1 MSSDIIFTKSKLKT
15 IVLSGVDRHDFLQRL
30 STRLFKNPKLND
42 FFPGA
47 FLNSNGTVHSLF
59 HSWIRE
65 NEVFLLV
72 EPQSAERTLAFLEKF
87 HFSEQLKFEL
97 NSDWQWMEFRSSSIS
112 NMSALFKN
120 QLLRLPDWPRSEKW
134 REGLLV
140 AEALK
145 ANFQEWDSHK
155 WEFYQAKNFLPQDQV
170 DIGESQIIL
179 EAGLYSHVSRNK
191 GCYPGQEVIER
202 LFTYG
207 NVAKKLVLLEA
218 AGELKLS
225 GPSDVYLDDKK
236 VGRVT
241 SIRTHESQSAVLAI
255 IQRTSA
261 RLNETYQIRTE
272 GDDGHVAAQSVMIA
286 PDVPK
291 D

>member
-72 EPQSAERTLAFLEKF
+72 EPQSAKRTLAFLEKF

-120 QLLRLPDWPRSEKW
+120 KLLRLPDWPRSEKW

-218 AGELKLS
+218 DGELKLS
-225 GPSDVYLDDKK
+225 APSDVYLDDKK

-272 GDDGHVAAQSVMIA
+272 GDHGHVAARSVMIA